1 MMKQFMEKW
10 VVGVVNTDLH
20 FQRNTVLNVE
30 MIEEE
35 EDSSIPKVC

>member
-1 MMKQFMEKW
+1 MEKW

-20 FQRNTVLNVE
+20 FQKNTVLNVE

-35 EDSSIPKVC
+35 EEEDSLIPKVC